1 MRIRGILT
9 GLFLVVALLAVG
21 CASGSDPST
30 TSSTSDAS
38 DVSESAAEP
47 DPTEGGDASPSES
60 NQDVAEP
67 DSQASDDQD
76 PDEPVVRTDDDETR
90 NDSFVSPVFDAL
102 GFDPNDRQEAQDEYV
117 ANAEELVRACMAD
130 AGFEYIPN
138 IPSFGPSFSRQ
149 LELNETISQE
159 QFTAEYGYGISTLT
173 ELDFASEGVM
183 AFVEILLG
191 PAPEEARSEGE
202 QAAYELAL
210 TGRTIQGLTAEEA
223 QEQAFDNP
231 FQSEDGSCRSVGYEN
246 ADNTVGEKFDG
257 LFSLLGD
264 EFDAIQEG
272 IDNDPRIRDLL
283 SEWQT
288 CMDGHGYSYERPEDV
303 QAELFESDEDLRNR
317 FQTSPEAL
325 GIFAAAGQDD
335 LAGMNADDRFTW
347 LESNGAFGGFAMV
360 PGLQAELDE
369 LIAFELTVA
378 GHDASCADTDTYVDV
393 AFEYEEAFVEAH
405 AAQLELIAAGE
416 A

>member
-1 MRIRGILT
+1 MRFHQIFA
-9 GLFLVVALLAVG
+9 GLVMLVALFASG
-21 CASGSDPST
+21 CASGSDSPA
-30 TSSTSDAS
+30 TSDTVG
-38 DVSESAAEP
+38 VSESAAER
-47 DPTEGGDASPSES
+47 DQGETGEASSSES
-60 NQDVAEP
+60 AQDVAAP
-67 DSQASDDQD
+67 DSAAGDDQESTD
-76 PDEPVVRTDDDETR
+76 DIVRTDDDETR

-210 TGRTIQGLTAEEA
+210 SGRTIQGLTAEEA

-264 EFDAIQEG
+264 EFDAIQED

-283 SEWQT
+283 SAWQT
-288 CMDGHGYSYERPEDV
+288 CMAGHGYSYERPEDALTEV
-303 QAELFESDEDLRNR
+303 NDLDEDLRNR

-325 GIFAAAGQDD
+325 SLFAAAGQAD
-335 LAGMNADDRFTW
+335 LAGMNADDRFSW

-369 LIAFELTVA
+369 LIQFELTVA
-378 GHDASCADTDTYVDV
+378 AHDASCADADTYVEV
-393 AFEYEEAFVEAH
+393 AFEYEEAFVQEH